1 MTTEEV
7 IQQFINYLGDK
18 KMTEDEVIR
27 YFLNL
32 GIEPNEILGWLFST
46 PGIHNI
52 NGLIWYDNGV
62 AKLPPNQPH

>member
-1 MTTEEV
+1 
-7 IQQFINYLGDK
+7 
-18 KMTEDEVIR
+18 MTEDGVIR
-27 YFLNL
+27 YFMNL